1 MNKVEK
7 LKILNYCIQN
17 AENLFFSHIK
27 EIELI
32 KKNKKIRYMD
42 NNEVSNLIITFY
54 FEETLFDLERQ
65 KKIINDI
72 ISTTAKIKMLLEY
85 QLNYDLKRKY
95 FLKKVFMHL
104 SKEKKFSQ
112 ILDYCFKISSKMWD
126 LAGDSSTDLNY
137 YSKRLILSAVYSKT
151 FIKIITLSDYKKEK
165 IIGDIDSSLKKVKT
179 FNEIKSKICSVDILS
194 LLNKFKPDHSKGR
207 GF

>member
-7 LKILNYCIQN
+7 SKILNYCIQN

-27 EIELI
+27 EIDLI

-42 NNEVSNLIITFY
+42 NNEVSDLIITFY

-126 LAGDSSTDLNY
+126 LAGDASTDLNY

>member
-17 AENLFFSHIK
+17 AENFFFSHVK

-42 NNEVSNLIITFY
+42 NNEVSDLIITFY
-54 FEETLFDLERQ
+54 FEETLFELDRQ
-65 KKIINDI
+65 KKIINNI

-112 ILDYCFKISSKMWD
+112 ILDYCFKISGMMWD

>member
-7 LKILNYCIQN
+7 SKILNYCIQN

-42 NNEVSNLIITFY
+42 NNEVSDLIITFY
-54 FEETLFDLERQ
+54 FEEILFSLEKQ
-65 KKIINDI
+65 KKIINNI

-126 LAGDSSTDLNY
+126 LAGDASTDLNY

-151 FIKIITLSDYKKEK
+151 FIKIITLNDYKKEK
-165 IIGDIDSSLKKVKT
+165 IVGDIDSSLKKVKT

-194 LLNKFKPDHSKGR
+194 LFNKFKPDNSRGR

>member
-7 LKILNYCIQN
+7 SKILNYCIQN

-27 EIELI
+27 EIDLI

-42 NNEVSNLIITFY
+42 NNEVSDLIITFY
-54 FEETLFDLERQ
+54 FEETLFELERQ
-65 KKIINDI
+65 KKIINNI
-72 ISTTAKIKMLLEY
+72 ISTTAKIKILLEY

-126 LAGDSSTDLNY
+126 LAGDISTDLNY

-194 LLNKFKPDHSKGR
+194 LLNKFGPNPSKGR

>member
-1 MNKVEK
+1 MNKAEK
-7 LKILNYCIQN
+7 FKILNYCIQN

-42 NNEVSNLIITFY
+42 NNEVSDLIITFY
-54 FEETLFDLERQ
+54 FEEILFSLEKQ
-65 KKIINDI
+65 KKIINNI

-126 LAGDSSTDLNY
+126 LAGDASTDLNY

-151 FIKIITLSDYKKEK
+151 FIKIITLNGYKKEK
-165 IIGDIDSSLKKVKT
+165 IVGDIDSSLKKVKT

-194 LLNKFKPDHSKGR
+194 LFNKFKPDNSRGR

>member
-42 NNEVSNLIITFY
+42 NNEVSDLIITFY

-137 YSKRLILSAVYSKT
+137 YSKRLILSAVRGLNNCRSALVVKR
-151 FIKIITLSDYKKEK
+151 E
-165 IIGDIDSSLKKVKT
+165 SSFWASHLWY
-179 FNEIKSKICSVDILS
+179 FMWSY
-194 LLNKFKPDHSKGR
+194 G
-207 GF
+207 